1 MGNIPSI
8 SDVGLSSLLV
18 STVHFLKN
26 LNEHDNASKLNLA
39 WKGLETH
46 KRKIPREIQWKK
58 KPLHLS
64 VFVQDQVSQTC
75 DSREHFGE

>member
-8 SDVGLSSLLV
+8 SYVGLSSLLV

-46 KRKIPREIQWKK
+46 KRKIPREIQW
-58 KPLHLS
+58 
-64 VFVQDQVSQTC
+64 
-75 DSREHFGE
+75 